1 MQGFIDAFVDPTNMA
16 GHISYVLLI
25 ISMMMRTMHWL
36 RVFAISA
43 GLFSAAYYVSVGD
56 PISFFWES
64 IFTLVNAVQLLIL
77 FIENRRGKFSAE
89 EQMFIDKV
97 LKGVERVHVRRLMKL
112 GAWTQVGE
120 GFLMIREET
129 EPSHLI
135 FVVKGTAIVER
146 RGKRVGIAGAGD
158 FLGEMS
164 YLSGKNATATVI
176 SETPMRYL
184 AFDRV
189 ALRRHLARNI
199 EIRHAIEA
207 GFNRNLVEKLVKT
220 SAELQV
226 HTARIEQDEAD
237 TIEEIARIVE
247 QKTQPGVATSKP
259 GARKR
264 GNEKARQ
271 QAAKKGKFTQTAD

>member
-1 MQGFIDAFVDPTNMA
+1 MQGFIDAFVDPANLA

-43 GLFSAAYYVSVGD
+43 GMFSAAYYVTIGD

-64 IFTLVNAVQLLIL
+64 VFTLVNVVQLLIL

-135 FVVKGTAIVER
+135 FIVKGTAVVER
-146 RGKRVGIAGAGD
+146 RGKRVGIAGPGD

-176 SETPMRYL
+176 SQTPMRYL
-184 AFDRV
+184 AFDRS
-189 ALRRHLARNI
+189 ALRRHLAKNI

-220 SAELQV
+220 SAQLQV
-226 HTARIEQDEAD
+226 HTARLQQDEAD

-247 QKTQPGVATSKP
+247 QKAPIGAAEAKP
-259 GARKR
+259 IAKT
-264 GNEKARQ
+264 KARRKAKP
-271 QAAKKGKFTQTAD
+271 QATKKGKFTQAAD